1 MNHSPIP
8 HGALVLVGD
17 GKKALFFRN
26 EGTPL
31 HVNLVVE
38 RVLEQPDLP
47 TREQGTSPPGRY
59 ASGSGPRSAMEQTDW
74 HQLGEDR
81 FAHEITAALYRLA
94 HANAYSELVLV
105 APPRVLGVLRDGLHA
120 EVRKRLVGEIPKD
133 LTGQPK
139 ADIAR
144 HISGPDPTGS

>member
-31 HVNLVVE
+31 QVNLVVE
-38 RVLEQPDLP
+38 RVLAQPDLS

-59 ASGSGPRSAMEQTDW
+59 ASAGGPRSSMEQTDW
-74 HQLGEDR
+74 HQLSEDR
-81 FAHEITAALYRLA
+81 FAHEIAAALYQLA
-94 HANAYSELVLV
+94 HANAYNELVLV
-105 APPRVLGVLRDGLHA
+105 APPKVLGVLRDSLHA
-120 EVRKRLVGEIPKD
+120 EVKKRLIAEIPKD

-144 HISGPDPTGS
+144 HISG

>member
-1 MNHSPIP
+1 MNHTPIP

-26 EGTPL
+26 EGTSL
-31 HVNLVVE
+31 HVNLAVE

-47 TREQGTSPPGRY
+47 TREQGTSAPGRY
-59 ASGSGPRSAMEQTDW
+59 ASAGGPKSSMEQTDW
-74 HQLGEDR
+74 HQLSEDR
-81 FAHEITAALYRLA
+81 FAHDISAALYRLA
-94 HANAYSELVLV
+94 HANAYNELVVV
-105 APPRVLGVLRDGLHA
+105 APPKVLGTLRESLHA
-120 EVRKRLVGEIPKD
+120 EVKKRLVAEIAKD

-144 HISGPDPTGS
+144 HISG